1 MNQTKEFLKKNKLFG
16 SDIDLDQYVREFHE
30 EMRLGLEGK
39 ENSLEMIPTY
49 IEADNEFLKETP
61 VLAID
66 AGGTNFRA
74 ALITFRKNGETEIGK
89 IHHHPMPGLDREI
102 SAAEFFE
109 TMAEYVKPLVDKTD
123 KIGFCFSYATEIF
136 PNKDGKLL
144 HFSKEV
150 KAPEVVGKMIGKSL
164 LDALQ
169 LPGKE
174 IVLLNDTVAT
184 LLAGKSASIGKSY
197 DSYVGFILGT
207 GSNICYIEK
216 NSNILKMSDIDP
228 ERSQI
233 INTEGGNFAR
243 TQRTE
248 LDIQFDNSTASPGQG
263 ILEKMF
269 SGGYFGNLCLTV
281 LKAAAKDNIF
291 SDEAAGRISEIQSLS
306 SEETNEFVFN
316 RNAEQN
322 ALSTCFSSESDAEAA
337 SLIIDSLIDRASAL
351 VAGTL
356 AATVLKTDKGKSA
369 DKPILITIE
378 GTTFYKLHKLK
389 ERFEEYFFD
398 YLSGENKRYIDFIEV
413 EKSSLIGA
421 GLAGLIEQ

>member
-1 MNQTKEFLKKNKLFG
+1 MSKVKDFLKKNKLFG
-16 SDIDLDQYVREFHE
+16 SDIDLDLYVREFHE
-30 EMRLGLEGK
+30 EMRLGLQGK
-39 ENSLEMIPTY
+39 ESSLRMIPTY

-66 AGGTNFRA
+66 AGGTNFRT
-74 ALITFRKNGETEIGK
+74 ALITFRENGETEIGE

-109 TMAEYVKPLVDKTD
+109 TMAEYVKPLVDKTE
-123 KIGFCFSYATEIF
+123 KIGFCFSYATEIY

-164 LDALQ
+164 LDVLQ
-169 LPGKE
+169 LPDKE

-184 LLAGKSASIGKSY
+184 LLAGKSAGTGKSY

-216 NSNILKMSDIDP
+216 NSKILKMGNLDP
-228 ERSQI
+228 VRSQI
-233 INTEGGNFAR
+233 INTECGNFAR

-248 LDIQFDNSTASPGQG
+248 LDIQFDDSTASPGLG

-281 LKAAAKDNIF
+281 LKAAAKEGLF
-291 SDEAAGRISEIQSLS
+291 SEASIGRLSGIQNLT
-306 SEETNEFVFN
+306 SEETNAFVFN
-316 RNAEQN
+316 QNAEKN
-322 ALSTCFSSESDAEAA
+322 VLSDCFRDEADADAA
-337 SLIIDSLIDRASAL
+337 SLIIDTLIDRASAL

-389 ERFEEYFFD
+389 ERFEEYFFN
-398 YLSGENKRYIDFIEV
+398 YLSGDKKRYIDFIEV

-421 GLAGLIEQ
+421 GLAGLIE